1 MKNILLAIAFVFMMA
16 LGANA
21 QGGKTD
27 GFFNYNDN
35 YNDRTSSGGMS
46 IELPSSHYTTTD
58 QDGAPLGSGL
68 LILTALGAGYAVKRK
83 RKKINCNK

>member
-27 GFFNYNDN
+27 GFFNYNEDIT
-35 YNDRTSSGGMS
+35 DRASSVYS
-46 IELPSSHYTTTD
+46 DVIFPNSHFTNHD
-58 QDGAPLGSGL
+58 QEGAPLGSGL
-68 LILTALGAGYAVKRK
+68 LILTALGAGYAVSRK
-83 RKKINCNK
+83 RKK